1 LSKPLKGS
9 NILPKWILS
18 SYPQRTHTPHAEGE
32 EDRINIYLITHTY
45 TQNESSSETDQ
56 LCLLAVRAP
65 AERPQNMPITPH
77 ESIAGHLF
85 SYNRHERHCG
95 GVVALAS
102 VTRAALACARCPAQL
117 TSFCPAPSKH
127 LGKPAN
133 CSPGREA
140 QRGGAPG
147 PACLQG
153 SPVRCGCARCRQ
165 ARPAAVVRARTHT
178 STRAQRCLRSAHT
191 QLAQLPY
198 PPAPPPTRPPFVTC
212 DLSFQRSFGQLKIVN
227 RPTPQS
233 SALFSGPH
241 GLSGSLGTS

>member
-1 LSKPLKGS
+1 VSAPSERAGQLRK
-9 NILPKWILS
+9 LPRTQALL
-18 SYPQRTHTPHAEGE
+18 RTHTHLGPGSGRLTLKRVSCHA
-32 EDRINIYLITHTY
+32 
-45 TQNESSSETDQ
+45 Q
-56 LCLLAVRAP
+56 
-65 AERPQNMPITPH
+65 
-77 ESIAGHLF
+77 
-85 SYNRHERHCG
+85 G
-95 GVVALAS
+95 GVPTRHS
-102 VTRAALACARCPAQL
+102 VGTPPWGGPPLPARARAAPRPRSPAQL

-140 QRGGAPG
+140 QRGRAPG
-147 PACLQG
+147 PACAQG

-165 ARPAAVVRARTHT
+165 ARPAAVVRAHTHT

-198 PPAPPPTRPPFVTC
+198 PPAPPPPRLPF
-212 DLSFQRSFGQLKIVN
+212 QHSFGQLKIVN
-227 RPTPQS
+227 CPTPQT

>member
-1 LSKPLKGS
+1 
-9 NILPKWILS
+9 
-18 SYPQRTHTPHAEGE
+18 
-32 EDRINIYLITHTY
+32 
-45 TQNESSSETDQ
+45 
-56 LCLLAVRAP
+56 
-65 AERPQNMPITPH
+65 MPITPH
-77 ESIAGHLF
+77 ESIAPVLIQQTRATLWGGGHA
-85 SYNRHERHCG
+85 R
-95 GVVALAS
+95 LARPPPPIA
-102 VTRAALACARCPAQL
+102 TRAALAGARCPAQL

-133 CSPGREA
+133 GSPGREA

-147 PACLQG
+147 PACAQG

-165 ARPAAVVRARTHT
+165 ARPAAVVRAHTHT

-198 PPAPPPTRPPFVTC
+198 PPAPAPPRLP
-212 DLSFQRSFGQLKIVN
+212 FQRSFGQLKIVN
-227 RPTPQS
+227 RPTPQT